1 MTRSKEQYEGVRR
14 LYAAQGDTAY
24 ILDVFGD
31 YLAQKEGYK
40 SVQGMEAVYL
50 YLVRTYHWK
59 PAEVRSMSVQDID
72 LALTVE
78 REHWTLPE
86 AARG

>member
-1 MTRSKEQYEGVRR
+1 MTRSKEEYEVVRR
-14 LYAAQGDTAY
+14 LHAAQGDAAY
-24 ILDVFGD
+24 LLDVFGD

-40 SVQGMEAVYL
+40 SLQGIDAVYL

-59 PAEVRSMSVQDID
+59 PAEVRGMSYEDIRF
-72 LALTVE
+72 ALSVE
-78 REHWTLPE
+78 LEGWTAPK